1 MRDLIEPAAVH
12 EAQAEGE
19 TRRCPEAINQAPP
32 SSRPPRGKNAAAKG
46 AETPE
51 GHPPQPGEAEAP
63 DLRFADP
70 LVATIVETWRAR
82 TDMVRAQ
89 QKLTLQIKAI
99 GRRFCAGDKDAAQ
112 KLYTAHTKGE
122 GLPAFAL
129 ATAPLFAARLP
140 LEEARK
146 GYEKTL
152 AKLGKQ
158 LPIAHM
164 ADQIRGINHTTL
176 ATIVGE
182 CGDLSQYKSVA
193 AVWKRAGLAVID
205 GGRQRR
211 VAGDAALL
219 HGYAPERRS
228 VMWNVAAALFKAQ
241 STGEAPGPYRL
252 LYDERK
258 ALELAKELTAGH
270 AHNRALRHI
279 TKRLLRD
286 LTVEWRRVSSATAQ
300 EPAE

>member
-1 MRDLIEPAAVH
+1 MRDLLIEPAASATSH
-12 EAQAEGE
+12 PEEPA
-19 TRRCPEAINQAPP
+19 RRCPEAITM
-32 SSRPPRGKNAAAKG
+32 SKSTRPTPRGKQSAATS
-46 AETPE
+46 ETE
-51 GHPPQPGEAEAP
+51 TTDSSPQPGEPEAI

-89 QKLTLQIKAI
+89 QKLTLQVKAI
-99 GRRFCAGDKDAAQ
+99 GRRFTGGDKDAAQ
-112 KLYTAHTKGE
+112 KLYAAHAKGD
-122 GLPAFAL
+122 GHPGFAL
-129 ATAPLFAARLP
+129 ATAPLYAARLP

-182 CGDLSQYKSVA
+182 CGNLSEYKSVA

-211 VAGDAALL
+211 IAGEAALV

-228 VMWNVAAALFKAQ
+228 VLWNVGAALFKAQ
-241 STGEAPGPYRL
+241 STGAEPGPYRL

-258 ALELAKELTAGH
+258 AMELAKGLTAGH

-286 LTVEWRRVSSATAQ
+286 LTVEWRRVSRVST
-300 EPAE
+300 